1 MTELKLETA
10 VRGVR
15 VVRDTVNVL
24 VRMASTEAGQG
35 NPTANPSHKR
45 HLPSKLATPESDDG
59 KRSGAMYGG
68 SSAFRAGRLAGFA
81 GALVRR
87 NPAFTGRSL
96 SPRGTAFRTR
106 LQRDLPFHVVQRIC
120 PLWRPR
126 IGQAVWQARSGGAT
140 LRGA

>member
-68 SSAFRAGRLAGFA
+68 NSAFRAGRLAGFA

-87 NPAFTGRSL
+87 NPAFGGRPL
-96 SPRGTAFRTR
+96 SPRATRPQTR
-106 LQRDLPFHVVQRIC
+106 LQRGVPFQAAQRIC
-120 PLWRPR
+120 PLWQPR
-126 IGQAVWQARSGGAT
+126 IGPAVWQVRSGGAT

>member
-35 NPTANPSHKR
+35 NPMANPSHKP
-45 HLPSKLATPESDDG
+45 HLLSNPAKRESDA
-59 KRSGAMYGG
+59 KRYPASYGG

-81 GALVRR
+81 GAFVRR
-87 NPAFTGRSL
+87 GPVFTGRSL
-96 SPRGTAFRTR
+96 SRGTLPTR
-106 LQRDLPFHVVQRIC
+106 LQRVLPLVADQRIC

-126 IGQAVWQARSGGAT
+126 MTRAVWQARRGGAA

>member
-87 NPAFTGRSL
+87 GPVFTGRSL
-96 SPRGTAFRTR
+96 SARGTLPTR
-106 LQRDLPFHVVQRIC
+106 LQRVLPLVADQRIC

-126 IGQAVWQARSGGAT
+126 MSQAVWQARRGGAA